1 MVHVN
6 SVGQDDHEEQT
17 FGPVAPPYRVKTDKG
32 HQDGQRT
39 PTQPPPDILEAKNR
53 LSLLIKSALAS
64 EEVVIANRGDPVAP
78 LVPIRAPG
86 TATANPGNAR
96 AILDWLNRHPLP
108 AYARRSAAEIDAAL
122 LLERSSWD

>member
-1 MVHVN
+1 
-6 SVGQDDHEEQT
+6 
-17 FGPVAPPYRVKTDKG
+17 
-32 HQDGQRT
+32 
-39 PTQPPPDILEAKNR
+39 
-53 LSLLIKSALAS
+53 
-64 EEVVIANRGDPVAP
+64 VIANRGDPVAP